1 MLFVIDMQ
9 NDFVDEKKGVL
20 SVKNAEKLVPKIIQE
35 IKDQEKKG
43 EPIYYTLNQH
53 ELEDDN
59 RSDEEKK
66 WGLELFGPLKE
77 ALKKHHAL
85 KKKFHSISPE
95 DAEELRNQ
103 YEDDPDRII
112 EFVGVETNVCVLSN
126 AIMLHNSFPLATIS
140 VLKDLCV
147 GTTEELHNKSLDV
160 MESLKI
166 EIH

>member
-59 RSDEEKK
+59 RSD
-66 WGLELFGPLKE
+66 
-77 ALKKHHAL
+77 
-85 KKKFHSISPE
+85 
-95 DAEELRNQ
+95 
-103 YEDDPDRII
+103 
-112 EFVGVETNVCVLSN
+112 
-126 AIMLHNSFPLATIS
+126 
-140 VLKDLCV
+140 
-147 GTTEELHNKSLDV
+147 
-160 MESLKI
+160 
-166 EIH
+166 

>member
-9 NDFVDEKKGVL
+9 NDFVDKEKGIL
-20 SVKNAEKLVPKIIQE
+20 SVSNAEKLVPKIIKEVQE
-35 IKDQEKKG
+35 QEKKG

-53 ELEDDN
+53 ELEDDD
-59 RSDEEKK
+59 RSDEEKQ

-77 ALKKHHAL
+77 ALKKHKAI

-95 DAEELRNQ
+95 DAAELRSQ
-103 YEDDPDRII
+103 YEDDLDRVI
-112 EFVGVETNVCVLSN
+112 EFSGVETNVCVLSN
-126 AIMLHNSFPLATIS
+126 AVMLHSSFPLATIS

>member
-9 NDFVDEKKGVL
+9 NDFVDEEKGVL

-35 IKDQEKKG
+35 IKEQEKKG

-53 ELEDDN
+53 ELEDDE

-66 WGLELFGPLKE
+66 WGLELFGPLKG

-85 KKKFHSISPE
+85 KKNFHSISPE
-95 DAEELRNQ
+95 DAEALRNQ

-140 VLKDLCV
+140 VLKDLCA
-147 GTTEELHNKSLDV
+147 GSTEELHSETLDV
-160 MESLKI
+160 VKSLKI

>member
-9 NDFVDEKKGVL
+9 NDFVDEEKGIL
-20 SVKNAEKLVPKIIQE
+20 SVKNAEKLVSKIIQK

-77 ALKKHHAL
+77 ALKNHHAL

-126 AIMLHNSFPLATIS
+126 AIMLHNSFPLASIS
-140 VLKDLCV
+140 VLEDLCV
-147 GTTEELHNKSLDV
+147 GSTEELHKETLDV
-160 MESLKI
+160 LKSLKI
-166 EIH
+166 EVH